1 MTLCISAGEADLDI
15 KPRIFHLIQAE
26 KTVMLEVSPRG
37 CQRRLAPPRSQPTH
51 HPSPPPEFENSSTAS
66 GEDDCTITWHIV
78 TSTGQCGYCTQF
90 LFLGNRRS
98 HLGLILL
105 VSPVNQN
112 RRNSCYREKTEGRSW
127 SLPEQARVTSPSS
140 GPRFASCINSVGSL
154 GVPAKGASSSITG
167 GGDHSISGAITLCP

>member
-1 MTLCISAGEADLDI
+1 
-15 KPRIFHLIQAE
+15 
-26 KTVMLEVSPRG
+26 MLEVSPRD
-37 CQRRLAPPRSQPTH
+37 CQGRLAPPRPQPQSLKIQVPCPVKTGC
-51 HPSPPPEFENSSTAS
+51 S
-66 GEDDCTITWHIV
+66 ITWHIV
-78 TSTGQCGYCTQF
+78 TSTGQWGYCTQF

-98 HLGLILL
+98 HLGSILL

-167 GGDHSISGAITLCP
+167 GGDHSISGATTLCP